1 MVVMKDNQIYQ
12 RNTERLLQ
20 SPETDTH
27 VQDNW
32 FIINLPLQLNGEM
45 MVFSINN
52 NEASGC
58 IYRKK
63 KLVS

>member
-1 MVVMKDNQIYQ
+1 MVVTKDNQIYQ

-45 MVFSINN
+45 IVFSINN

-58 IYRKK
+58 IYRK
-63 KLVS
+63 

>member
-63 KLVS
+63 